1 MRKGSRVFLLAALV
15 LAADAARAGSLGF
28 TGFLAIQVATLAPV
42 AVPGSGVATVGP
54 SSHLSSLALPASPF
68 AGNAIVVPV
77 TDPAA
82 APIQG
87 IQATVHN
94 AAGSFAGGSL
104 GGLMPL
110 GGVAKVCL
118 FSACPAPPPANVSVP
133 ISVVGAGG
141 IAVAGM
147 LVDVTVI
154 GAPWTAGTAAVGTLT
169 AMGFQHGPAS
179 LTSSTASPSGA
190 VRLVTPIF
198 VSTNIGASAVVPTF
212 GVLDLHFVP
221 EPTTLLLLGSG
232 VAGLVMLGRS
242 RSRFAD

>member
-1 MRKGSRVFLLAALV
+1 MRSWLRALSLAALA
-15 LAADAARAGSLGF
+15 LAAGGAQAGSLPF

-54 SSHLSSLALPASPF
+54 SGHLGSLALPASPF
-68 AGNAIVVPV
+68 AGTAIVVPV

-82 APIQG
+82 APILG

-94 AAGSFAGGSL
+94 GAGSFSGGSL

-110 GGVAKVCL
+110 NGVAKVCL
-118 FSACPAPPPANVSVP
+118 FAPCAAPPPANVSVP
-133 ISVVGAGG
+133 VSVVGAGG
-141 IAVAGM
+141 IAAVSA
-147 LVDVTVI
+147 LVNVTVI

-179 LTSSTASPSGA
+179 LTSSTAAPSGS
-190 VRLVTPIF
+190 VRLVTPVF

-212 GVLDLHFVP
+212 GILDLHFVP
-221 EPTTLLLLGSG
+221 EPTTLLLLVSG
-232 VAGLVMLGRS
+232 VAGLVLLGR
-242 RSRFAD
+242 RSAR